1 MGVRDRNIRKRDL
14 FAIALVIYLIA
25 LLTFT
30 FFPRPIL
37 ESGNPSAIAEYLQT
51 HANFFYKILYA
62 DTHLV
67 VIGNFFM
74 LTPFVYL
81 AKLVFPKVKMLKLF
95 LCGVCLSLTI
105 ELSQIFIPGRVSDPV
120 DFLANSVSLLLGIF
134 LVRLLLLRQPV
145 SHFEVNL
152 MMHLSR

>member
-1 MGVRDRNIRKRDL
+1 VGVRDRNIRKQDL

-37 ESGNPSAIAEYLQT
+37 ETGNPSAIAEYLQT

-67 VIGNFFM
+67 AIGNLVM

-81 AKLVFPKVKMLKLF
+81 AKMVFPQVKLIKLF
-95 LCGVCLSLTI
+95 IGGVVLSLAI

-120 DFLANSVSLLLGIF
+120 DFLANSLSVLLGIF
-134 LVRLLLLRQPV
+134 LVRLLLPKQHR
-145 SHFEVNL
+145 
-152 MMHLSR
+152 

>member
-14 FAIALVIYLIA
+14 FAIALAIYLLA
-25 LLTFT
+25 VLTFT

-67 VIGNFFM
+67 AIGNLFM

-81 AKLVFPKVKMLKLF
+81 AKLVFPQVKLLKLF
-95 LCGVCLSLTI
+95 LYGVVLSLVI
-105 ELSQIFIPGRVSDPV
+105 EFSQLFIPGRVSDPV
-120 DFLANSVSLLLGIF
+120 DFLANSVSVLLGIF
-134 LVRLLLLRQPV
+134 LVRLLLPKQP
-145 SHFEVNL
+145 
-152 MMHLSR
+152 R

>member
-14 FAIALVIYLIA
+14 FAIALAIYLLA
-25 LLTFT
+25 VLTFT

-67 VIGNFFM
+67 AIGNLFM

-81 AKLVFPKVKMLKLF
+81 AKLVFPQVKLIKLF
-95 LCGVCLSLTI
+95 LFGVFISLAI

-120 DFLANSVSLLLGIF
+120 DFLANSVSVLLGIF
-134 LVRLLLLRQPV
+134 LVRLLLPKQP
-145 SHFEVNL
+145 
-152 MMHLSR
+152 R

>member
-14 FAIALVIYLIA
+14 FAIALAIYLLA
-25 LLTFT
+25 VLTFT

-67 VIGNFFM
+67 AIGNLFM

-81 AKLVFPKVKMLKLF
+81 AKLVFPQVKLIKLF
-95 LCGVCLSLTI
+95 LFGVFISLAI

-120 DFLANSVSLLLGIF
+120 DFLANSVSVLLGIF
-134 LVRLLLLRQPV
+134 LVRLLLPRQP
-145 SHFEVNL
+145 
-152 MMHLSR
+152 R

>member
-1 MGVRDRNIRKRDL
+1 M
-14 FAIALVIYLIA
+14 IYLLA
-25 LLTFT
+25 VLTFT

-37 ESGNPSAIAEYLQT
+37 ETGNPSAIAEYLQT

-67 VIGNFFM
+67 AIGNLFM

-81 AKLVFPKVKMLKLF
+81 AKLVFPQVKLIKLF
-95 LCGVCLSLTI
+95 LFGVFISLAI

-120 DFLANSVSLLLGIF
+120 DFLANSVSVLLGIF
-134 LVRLLLLRQPV
+134 LVRLLQQKQP
-145 SHFEVNL
+145 
-152 MMHLSR
+152 R

>member
-1 MGVRDRNIRKRDL
+1 VGVRDRNIRKREL
-14 FAIALVIYLIA
+14 FAIALAIYLLA
-25 LLTFT
+25 VLTFT

-67 VIGNFFM
+67 AIGNLFM

-81 AKLVFPKVKMLKLF
+81 AKLVFPQVKLIKLF
-95 LCGVCLSLTI
+95 LFGVFISLAI

-120 DFLANSVSLLLGIF
+120 DFLANSASVLLGIF
-134 LVRLLLLRQPV
+134 LVRLLLPKQP
-145 SHFEVNL
+145 
-152 MMHLSR
+152 R

>member
-1 MGVRDRNIRKRDL
+1 MRVSDRDIRKRDL

-37 ESGNPSAIAEYLQT
+37 ETGNPSAIAEYLQT

-67 VIGNFFM
+67 AIGNLVM

-81 AKLVFPKVKMLKLF
+81 AKMVFPQVKLIKLF
-95 LCGVCLSLTI
+95 IGGVVLSLAI

-120 DFLANSVSLLLGIF
+120 DFLANSLSVLLGIF
-134 LVRLLLLRQPV
+134 LVRLLLPKQHR
-145 SHFEVNL
+145 
-152 MMHLSR
+152 

>member
-67 VIGNFFM
+67 AIGNLFM

-81 AKLVFPKVKMLKLF
+81 AKLVFPQVKLIKLF
-95 LCGVCLSLTI
+95 FFGVFISLAI
-105 ELSQIFIPGRVSDPV
+105 EFSQLFIPGRVSDPV
-120 DFLANSVSLLLGIF
+120 DFLANSVSVLLGIF
-134 LVRLLLLRQPV
+134 LVRLLLPKQP
-145 SHFEVNL
+145 
-152 MMHLSR
+152 R

>member
-1 MGVRDRNIRKRDL
+1 M
-14 FAIALVIYLIA
+14 IYLLA
-25 LLTFT
+25 VLTFT

-37 ESGNPSAIAEYLQT
+37 ETGNPSAIAEYLQT

-67 VIGNFFM
+67 AIGNLFM

-81 AKLVFPKVKMLKLF
+81 AKLVFPQVKLIKLF
-95 LCGVCLSLTI
+95 LFGVFISLAI

-120 DFLANSVSLLLGIF
+120 DFLANSASVLLGVF
-134 LVRLLLLRQPV
+134 LVRLLLPKQP
-145 SHFEVNL
+145 
-152 MMHLSR
+152 R

>member
-1 MGVRDRNIRKRDL
+1 MRRKDL
-14 FAIALVIYLIA
+14 FAITLTIYLIA

-37 ESGNPSAIAEYLQT
+37 ETGNPSAIAEYLQT

-67 VIGNFFM
+67 VIGNLFM

-81 AKLVFPKVKMLKLF
+81 AKMVFPQVKLIRLF
-95 LCGVCLSLTI
+95 FGGVFISLVI
-105 ELSQIFIPGRVSDPV
+105 EFSQLFIPGRVSDPI
-120 DFLANSVSLLLGIF
+120 DFLANSLSVLFGIF
-134 LVRLLLLRQPV
+134 LVRLLQLKG
-145 SHFEVNL
+145 HK
-152 MMHLSR
+152 

>member
-1 MGVRDRNIRKRDL
+1 VGVKDKNIRKRDL

-67 VIGNFFM
+67 AIGNLFM

-81 AKLVFPKVKMLKLF
+81 AKLVFPQVKLIKLF
-95 LCGVCLSLTI
+95 LLGVFLSLTI
-105 ELSQIFIPGRVSDPV
+105 ELSQLFIPGRVSDPV
-120 DFLANSVSLLLGIF
+120 DFFANSASVLLGIF
-134 LVRLLLLRQPV
+134 LVRLLQQNHPR
-145 SHFEVNL
+145 
-152 MMHLSR
+152 

>member
-14 FAIALVIYLIA
+14 FAIVLAIYLLA
-25 LLTFT
+25 VLTFT

-37 ESGNPSAIAEYLQT
+37 ESGNPSAIAEYLQS

-67 VIGNFFM
+67 AIGNLFM

-81 AKLVFPKVKMLKLF
+81 AKLVFPKVKLF
-95 LCGVCLSLTI
+95 KIFLFGVFLSLAI
-105 ELSQIFIPGRVSDPV
+105 ELSQVFIPGRVSDPV
-120 DFLANSVSLLLGIF
+120 DFLANSASVLLGIF
-134 LVRLLLLRQPV
+134 LVRLLLPKQP
-145 SHFEVNL
+145 
-152 MMHLSR
+152 R

>member
-67 VIGNFFM
+67 ALGNLFM

-81 AKLVFPKVKMLKLF
+81 AKLVFPQVKLITLF
-95 LCGVCLSLTI
+95 LSGVFISLTI

-120 DFLANSVSLLLGIF
+120 DFLANSASVLLGIF
-134 LVRLLLLRQPV
+134 LVRLLQQNHPR
-145 SHFEVNL
+145 
-152 MMHLSR
+152 

>member
-67 VIGNFFM
+67 AIGNLFM

-81 AKLVFPKVKMLKLF
+81 AKLVFPQVKLIKLF
-95 LCGVCLSLTI
+95 LSGVFISLTI
-105 ELSQIFIPGRVSDPV
+105 ELSQVFIPGRVSDPV
-120 DFLANSVSLLLGIF
+120 DFLANSASVLLGIF
-134 LVRLLLLRQPV
+134 LVRLLQQNHPR
-145 SHFEVNL
+145 
-152 MMHLSR
+152 

>member
-1 MGVRDRNIRKRDL
+1 MGVRGRNIRKRDL
-14 FAIALVIYLIA
+14 FAIALAIYLLA
-25 LLTFT
+25 VLTFT

-67 VIGNFFM
+67 AIANLFM

-81 AKLVFPKVKMLKLF
+81 AKLVFPKVKLLNLF
-95 LCGVCLSLTI
+95 LYGVVLSLVI
-105 ELSQIFIPGRVSDPV
+105 EFLQLFIPGRVSDPV
-120 DFLANSVSLLLGIF
+120 DFLANSVSVLLGIF
-134 LVRLLLLRQPV
+134 LVRLLLPKQP
-145 SHFEVNL
+145 
-152 MMHLSR
+152 R

>member
-67 VIGNFFM
+67 AIGNLFM

-81 AKLVFPKVKMLKLF
+81 AKLVFPQVKLIKLF
-95 LCGVCLSLTI
+95 LFGVFISLAI
-105 ELSQIFIPGRVSDPV
+105 ELSQLFIPGRVSDPV
-120 DFLANSVSLLLGIF
+120 DFLANSVSVLLGIF
-134 LVRLLLLRQPV
+134 LVRLLLPKQP
-145 SHFEVNL
+145 
-152 MMHLSR
+152 R

>member
-1 MGVRDRNIRKRDL
+1 MGVRDRNIRKRDI
-14 FAIALVIYLIA
+14 FAIALAIYLLA
-25 LLTFT
+25 VLTFT

-67 VIGNFFM
+67 AIGNLFM

-81 AKLVFPKVKMLKLF
+81 AKLVFPQVKLIKLF
-95 LCGVCLSLTI
+95 LFGVFISLAI

-120 DFLANSVSLLLGIF
+120 DFLANSVSVLLGIF
-134 LVRLLLLRQPV
+134 LVRLLLPKRP
-145 SHFEVNL
+145 
-152 MMHLSR
+152 R

>member
-1 MGVRDRNIRKRDL
+1 LI
-14 FAIALVIYLIA
+14 IYLIA

-67 VIGNFFM
+67 AIGNLFM

-81 AKLVFPKVKMLKLF
+81 AKLVFPQVKLIKLF
-95 LCGVCLSLTI
+95 FFGVFISLAI
-105 ELSQIFIPGRVSDPV
+105 EFSQLFIPGRVSDPV
-120 DFLANSVSLLLGIF
+120 DFLANSASVLLGIF
-134 LVRLLLLRQPV
+134 LVRLLLPKQP
-145 SHFEVNL
+145 
-152 MMHLSR
+152 R

>member
-1 MGVRDRNIRKRDL
+1 VGVRDRNIRKRDL

-67 VIGNFFM
+67 AIGNLFM

-81 AKLVFPKVKMLKLF
+81 AKLVFPQVKLITLF
-95 LCGVCLSLTI
+95 LSGVFISLTI
-105 ELSQIFIPGRVSDPV
+105 ELSQVFIPGRVSDPV
-120 DFLANSVSLLLGIF
+120 DFLANSASVLLGIF
-134 LVRLLLLRQPV
+134 LVRLLQQNHPR
-145 SHFEVNL
+145 
-152 MMHLSR
+152 

>member
-1 MGVRDRNIRKRDL
+1 MRKRDL
-14 FAIALVIYLIA
+14 FAIALAIYLLA
-25 LLTFT
+25 VLTFT

-67 VIGNFFM
+67 AIANLFM

-81 AKLVFPKVKMLKLF
+81 AKLVFPQVKLLKLF
-95 LCGVCLSLTI
+95 FYGVVLSLVI
-105 ELSQIFIPGRVSDPV
+105 EFSQLFIPGRVSDPV
-120 DFLANSVSLLLGIF
+120 DFLANSVSVLLGIF
-134 LVRLLLLRQPV
+134 LVRLLLPKQP
-145 SHFEVNL
+145 
-152 MMHLSR
+152 R

>member
-14 FAIALVIYLIA
+14 FAIALVIYLLA
-25 LLTFT
+25 VLTFT

-67 VIGNFFM
+67 AIGNLFM

-81 AKLVFPKVKMLKLF
+81 AKLVFPQVKLIKLF
-95 LCGVCLSLTI
+95 LFGVFISLAI

-120 DFLANSVSLLLGIF
+120 DFLANSVSVLLGIF
-134 LVRLLLLRQPV
+134 LVRLLLPKQP
-145 SHFEVNL
+145 
-152 MMHLSR
+152 R

>member
-1 MGVRDRNIRKRDL
+1 VGVRDRNIRKRDL
-14 FAIALVIYLIA
+14 FAIALAIYLLA
-25 LLTFT
+25 VLTFT

-67 VIGNFFM
+67 AIANLFM

-81 AKLVFPKVKMLKLF
+81 AKLVFPQVKLLKLF
-95 LCGVCLSLTI
+95 FYGVVLSLVI
-105 ELSQIFIPGRVSDPV
+105 EFSQLFIPGRVSDPV
-120 DFLANSVSLLLGIF
+120 DFLANSVSVLLGIF
-134 LVRLLLLRQPV
+134 LVRLLLPKRP
-145 SHFEVNL
+145 
-152 MMHLSR
+152 R

>member
-1 MGVRDRNIRKRDL
+1 MGVKEKNIRKRDL

-67 VIGNFFM
+67 AIGNLFM

-81 AKLVFPKVKMLKLF
+81 AKLVFPQVKLITLF
-95 LCGVCLSLTI
+95 LSGVFISLTI

-120 DFLANSVSLLLGIF
+120 DFLANSASVLLGIF
-134 LVRLLLLRQPV
+134 LVRLLLPKQP
-145 SHFEVNL
+145 
-152 MMHLSR
+152 R

>member
-1 MGVRDRNIRKRDL
+1 VGVRDRNIRKRDL
-14 FAIALVIYLIA
+14 FAIALIIYLIA

-67 VIGNFFM
+67 AIGNLFM

-81 AKLVFPKVKMLKLF
+81 AKLVFPQVKLIKLF
-95 LCGVCLSLTI
+95 LFGVFISLAI

-120 DFLANSVSLLLGIF
+120 DFLANSVSVLLGIF
-134 LVRLLLLRQPV
+134 LVRLLLPKQP
-145 SHFEVNL
+145 
-152 MMHLSR
+152 R

>member
-67 VIGNFFM
+67 VIGNLFM

-81 AKLVFPKVKMLKLF
+81 AKLVFPQVKLITLF
-95 LCGVCLSLTI
+95 LSGVFISLTI
-105 ELSQIFIPGRVSDPV
+105 ELSQVFIPGRVSDPV
-120 DFLANSVSLLLGIF
+120 DFLANSASVLLGIF
-134 LVRLLLLRQPV
+134 LVRLLQQNHPR
-145 SHFEVNL
+145 
-152 MMHLSR
+152 

>member
-1 MGVRDRNIRKRDL
+1 L
-14 FAIALVIYLIA
+14 AIYLIA

-67 VIGNFFM
+67 AIGNLFM

-81 AKLVFPKVKMLKLF
+81 AKLVFPKVKLLKLF
-95 LCGVCLSLTI
+95 LHGVVLSLVI
-105 ELSQIFIPGRVSDPV
+105 EFSQLFIPGRVSDPV
-120 DFLANSVSLLLGIF
+120 DFLANSVSVLLGIF
-134 LVRLLLLRQPV
+134 LVRLLLPKQP
-145 SHFEVNL
+145 
-152 MMHLSR
+152 R

>member
-14 FAIALVIYLIA
+14 FAIALAIYLLA
-25 LLTFT
+25 VLTFT

-37 ESGNPSAIAEYLQT
+37 ESGNPSAIAEYLQI

-67 VIGNFFM
+67 AIGNLFM

-81 AKLVFPKVKMLKLF
+81 AKLVFPKVKLLNLF
-95 LCGVCLSLTI
+95 LYGVVLSLVI
-105 ELSQIFIPGRVSDPV
+105 EFSQLFIPGRVSDPV
-120 DFLANSVSLLLGIF
+120 DFLANSVSVLLGIF
-134 LVRLLLLRQPV
+134 LVRLLLPKQP
-145 SHFEVNL
+145 
-152 MMHLSR
+152 R